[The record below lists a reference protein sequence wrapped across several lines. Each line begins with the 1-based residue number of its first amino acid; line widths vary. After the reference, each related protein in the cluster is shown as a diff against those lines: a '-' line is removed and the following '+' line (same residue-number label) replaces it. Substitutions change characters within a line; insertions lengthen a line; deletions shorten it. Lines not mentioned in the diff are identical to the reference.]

1 VSWLA
6 CKSGMNLVLS
16 YRRSRDEAEQ
26 TVADIE
32 AARCHTTI
40 VSGNV
45 LSPADAFSSTR
56 NPPIEVTSGRVG
68 LMGDLHIFTHLLRLD
83 RLKSFCGVSVVSIHS
98 LLIAELTFGV
108 DVTFR

>member
-1 VSWLA
+1 MSWLA

-32 AARCHTTI
+32 AAGCHTTI

-45 LSPADAFSSTR
+45 LSPADGLTNSCTLRDDIGPIDVLVNTEST
-56 NPPIEVTSGRVG
+56 N
-68 LMGDLHIFTHLLRLD
+68 
-83 RLKSFCGVSVVSIHS
+83 
-98 LLIAELTFGV
+98 
-108 DVTFR
+108 

>member
-6 CKSGMNLVLS
+6 CKSGMILVLS

-26 TVADIE
+26 IVADIE

-45 LSPADAFSSTR
+45 LSPAMA
-56 NPPIEVTSGRVG
+56 
-68 LMGDLHIFTHLLRLD
+68 
-83 RLKSFCGVSVVSIHS
+83 
-98 LLIAELTFGV
+98 
-108 DVTFR
+108 

>member
-1 VSWLA
+1 MSWLA

-45 LSPADAFSSTR
+45 LSPAMA
-56 NPPIEVTSGRVG
+56 
-68 LMGDLHIFTHLLRLD
+68 
-83 RLKSFCGVSVVSIHS
+83 
-98 LLIAELTFGV
+98 
-108 DVTFR
+108 